1 MTKIINKQ
9 SQAVVMDRTEIAILE
24 ALMDANE
31 YVSGNALAESIGIS
45 RTTIHTKMDQLKSSG
60 FKVNAISNRGYYLEK
75 LPKKLT
81 PQLLHT
87 YGKQLPENF
96 QLFFYPSIDSTNLE
110 AERLF
115 SNGTPPPF
123 AVFSHKQTAGKGR
136 LGRKW
141 HSEENQNLYCSIMFS
156 PNTQP
161 EKLQSFTL
169 WAGIEVCRSIKTL
182 IPTLDLKIKWPND
195 LYCNGK
201 KVSGI
206 LTEARIDSDRMHT
219 IILGLGLNI
228 NSTAKTFPEEIKS
241 IATSLRAE
249 TNRSYDMNTLSIEII
264 QATVRAYNKCIE
276 SSDKDSLTKAWD
288 TFDYLKGQAISLTE
302 NGQIVSGIALGI
314 NSYGALQ
321 IKKNDGTLHTIHSGD
336 VTLKQ

>member
-1 MTKIINKQ
+1 MNNTNTQYQATKID
-9 SQAVVMDRTEIAILE
+9 STELAILHTLIN
-24 ALMDANE
+24 ADD
-31 YVSGNALAESIGIS
+31 YVSGSALAKSIGIS
-45 RTTIHTKMDQLKSSG
+45 RTTIHTKIDQLKNSG
-60 FKVNAISNRGYYLEK
+60 FKINAVSNRGYDLEK

-81 PQLLHT
+81 PQLLQT
-87 YGKQLPENF
+87 YCKQVIEDF
-96 QLFFYPSIDSTNLE
+96 KLFFYPSVDSTNRE

-115 SNGTPPPF
+115 SNGAEPPF
-123 AVFSHKQTAGKGR
+123 AVFTHKQTAGKGR

-141 HSEENQNLYCSIMFS
+141 HSQANQNLYCSIMFS

-169 WAGIEVCRSIKTL
+169 WAGIEICRSLKAL
-182 IPTLDLKIKWPND
+182 IPNLDLKIKWPND

-219 IILGLGLNI
+219 LILGLGLNI
-228 NSTAKTFPEEIKS
+228 NSTPKSFPKEIQS

-249 TNRSYDMNTLSIEII
+249 TNQSYDMNAMSIEII
-264 QATVRAYNKCIE
+264 QSTIRAYKKCIKNGE
-276 SSDKDSLTKAWD
+276 KDSLIKAWEA
-288 TFDYLKGQAISLTE
+288 FDYLKNKPVSLTE
-302 NGQIVSGIALGI
+302 NGQKISGLALGI
-314 NSYGALQ
+314 NAYGALQ
-321 IKKNDGTLHTIHSGD
+321 VRKNNGSIHSIHSGD

>member
-1 MTKIINKQ
+1 MMKNPKTQNHAI
-9 SQAVVMDRTEIAILE
+9 EIAILE
-24 ALMDANE
+24 TLINTDD
-31 YVSGNALAESIGIS
+31 YISGSVLAKSIGIS
-45 RTTIHTKMDQLKSSG
+45 RTTIHTKIDQLKSAG
-60 FKVNAISNRGYYLEK
+60 FKINAISNRGYCLEK

-81 PQLLHT
+81 PQLLFT
-87 YGKQLPENF
+87 YGKQLTKDF
-96 QLFFYPSIDSTNLE
+96 QLFFYPSIDSTNFE

-115 SNGTPPPF
+115 ANGAKPPF
-123 AVFSHKQTAGKGR
+123 AVFTNKQTAGKGR

-141 HSEENQNLYCSIMFS
+141 HSKTNQNLYCSIMFS
-156 PNTQP
+156 PNTQL

-169 WAGIEVCRSIKTL
+169 WAGIEVCRSIKAL
-182 IPTLDLKIKWPND
+182 IPTVDLKIKWPND

-228 NSTAKTFPEEIKS
+228 NSTTKSFPEEIRS

-249 TNRSYDMNTLSIEII
+249 TNQSYDMNALSIEII
-264 QATVRAYNKCIE
+264 QATVRAYNKCTMSNNNE
-276 SSDKDSLTKAWD
+276 SLSKAWD
-288 TFDYLKGQAISLTE
+288 AFDYLKDKPISLTE
-302 NGQIVSGIALGI
+302 NGQKVSGLALGI

-321 IKKNDGTLHTIHSGD
+321 IKKNDGKIHTIHSGD
-336 VTLKQ
+336 VTFKQ

>member
-1 MTKIINKQ
+1 MKNAHTQNQASEIDSTK
-9 SQAVVMDRTEIAILE
+9 MAILE
-24 ALMDANE
+24 TLIHSND
-31 YVSGNALAESIGIS
+31 YVSGSALAKSIGIS
-45 RTTIHTKMDQLKSSG
+45 RTTIHTKIEQLKKSG
-60 FKVNAISNRGYYLEK
+60 FKINAVSNRGYCLEK

-87 YGKQLPENF
+87 YGKKLSEDF
-96 QLFFYPSIDSTNLE
+96 EIYFYPSIDSTNLE

-115 SNGTPPPF
+115 SNGAKPPF
-123 AVFSHKQTAGKGR
+123 AVFTHKQTAGKGR

-141 HSEENQNLYCSIMFS
+141 HSQANQNLYCSIMFS

-169 WAGIEVCRSIKTL
+169 WAGIEVCRSLKAI
-182 IPTLDLKIKWPND
+182 IPKLDLKIKWPND

-228 NSTAKTFPEEIKS
+228 NSSPRSFPEEIKS

-249 TNRSYDMNTLSIEII
+249 TNQSYDMNVLSIEII

-276 SSDKDSLTKAWD
+276 DSNKDALSKAWD
-288 TFDYLKGQAISLTE
+288 AFDYLKNQPVTLTE
-302 NGQIVSGIALGI
+302 NGQKISGIALGI
-314 NSYGALQ
+314 NAYGALQ
-321 IKKNDGTLHTIHSGD
+321 VKKNNGTIHSIHSGD

>member
-1 MTKIINKQ
+1 MKRTNKQ
-9 SQAVVMDRTEIAILE
+9 NQAVEFDPTELAVLE
-24 ALMDANE
+24 NLIHTND
-31 YVSGNALAESIGIS
+31 YVSGNKLAKSIGIS
-45 RTTIHTKMDQLKSSG
+45 RTTIHTKIDQLKKSG
-60 FKVNAISNRGYYLEK
+60 FKIKATSNRGYFLEK
-75 LPKKLT
+75 LPQKLS
-81 PQLLHT
+81 PQLLQT
-87 YGKQLPENF
+87 YSKRTIKDF
-96 QLFFYPSIDSTNLE
+96 QIFFYPSVDSTNLE

-115 SNGTPPPF
+115 SNGAKTPF
-123 AVFSHKQTAGKGR
+123 AVFTNKQTAGKGR

-141 HSEENQNLYCSIMFS
+141 HSQANQNLYCSIMFS
-156 PNTQP
+156 PNTEPQ
-161 EKLQSFTL
+161 KLQSFTL
-169 WAGIEVCRSIKTL
+169 WVGIEICRSLKTL

-228 NSTAKTFPEEIKS
+228 NSTSKSFPDEIKS

-249 TNRSYDMNTLSIEII
+249 TNQTYDMNALSIEVI

-276 SSDKDSLTKAWD
+276 AKDEASLPKAWD
-288 TFDYLKGQAISLTE
+288 TFDYLKDKPVSLTE
-302 NGQIVSGIALGI
+302 NGQKISGLALGI

-321 IKKNDGTLHTIHSGD
+321 VEKNNGTIRSIHSGD